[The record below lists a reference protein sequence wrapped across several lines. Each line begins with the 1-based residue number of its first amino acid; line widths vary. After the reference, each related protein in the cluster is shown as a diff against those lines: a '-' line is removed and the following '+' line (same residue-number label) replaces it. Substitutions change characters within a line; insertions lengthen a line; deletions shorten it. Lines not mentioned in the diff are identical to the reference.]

1 MIPGLSSRQLVGVL
15 ASRYDAC
22 EEYQRVYC
30 ERGAGATVK
39 VGLRRTR
46 DPKKSQWPLEE
57 RTRVVG
63 DGALQGTVPVGANEE
78 GYEGLAG
85 RRILGEMQM

>member
-1 MIPGLSSRQLVGVL
+1 MIPGLSSRHFVGDL

-30 ERGAGATVK
+30 ERGVGATVK
-39 VGLRRTR
+39 VGLQRTR
-46 DPKKSQWPLEE
+46 NPKKGQWLLEE
-57 RTRVVG
+57 RTRVVCAG
-63 DGALQGTVPVGANEE
+63 TLQGTVTVGANEE
-78 GYEGLAG
+78 GYGGLAG